1 MEFND
6 IQKRS
11 REILTLFEKH
21 EAQNNT
27 KWQRGDLV
35 RGFVADVGDLSKL
48 TMAEDGL
55 RSAEN
60 AKEKL
65 EHELADCLWSVIVI
79 AEKYDVDLEAAFA
92 KTMAEL
98 EEKLETKLQT
108 SQ

>member
-1 MEFND
+1 MEFKD

-11 REILTLFEKH
+11 NEILALFEKL
-21 EAQNNT
+21 EEQNGT

-55 RSAEN
+55 RSVEN
-60 AKEKL
+60 SKEKL

-79 AEKYDVDLEAAFA
+79 AEKYNVDLETAFT
-92 KTMAEL
+92 KTMDEL
-98 EEKLETKLQT
+98 EEKLT
-108 SQ
+108 